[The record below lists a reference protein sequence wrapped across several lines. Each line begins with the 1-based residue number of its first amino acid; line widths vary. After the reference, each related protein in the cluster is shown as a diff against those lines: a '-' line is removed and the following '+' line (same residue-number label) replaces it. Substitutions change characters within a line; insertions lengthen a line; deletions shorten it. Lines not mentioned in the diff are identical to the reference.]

1 MRLRAKTGLG
11 ALAVVLTAG
20 VLALFLWRDVR
31 SEVAPEPAPAL
42 PARTPIVP
50 DLAPVASTAPEDLDL
65 LREVLAAEVAAR
77 EELAIEV
84 DELREELA
92 IEVDELREELASMR
106 SERERSVAER
116 VSRGGGFSR
125 QRRFDEERL
134 LEAGLDRGR
143 AEQLREVYERSQLD
157 FIHLRDQAIREG
169 WVEGGGGGF
178 AQVFEARAQQTAVL
192 QEELGLEMYD
202 LMLYGA
208 GQPNRL
214 VVRDILPGSNAEAGG
229 LQEGDIIRTYDDQP
243 VFGMQELRY
252 LMAQGDRQTPVE
264 VGVERAGGATTVQ
277 VTPGPMGVR
286 LRPAWRQPETP

>member
-11 ALAVVLTAG
+11 ALAIGLTAG
-20 VLALFLWRDVR
+20 VLALLLWRDVR

-42 PARTPIVP
+42 PAQAPVVP
-50 DLAPVASTAPEDLDL
+50 DLPPVASTAWEDMDL

-77 EELAIEV
+77 EELVIEV
-84 DELREELA
+84 DELR
-92 IEVDELREELASMR
+92 DELASLR
-106 SERERSVAER
+106 SERERSVGER
-116 VSRGGGFSR
+116 VARGGGFSR

-157 FIHLRDQAIREG
+157 FINLRDQAIRDG
-169 WVEGGGGGF
+169 WGGGGF
-178 AQVFEARAQQTAVL
+178 SQVFEARAQQTAAL
-192 QEELGLEMYD
+192 QEELGLELYD

-214 VVRDILPGSNAEAGG
+214 VVRDILPGSNAEVGG
-229 LQEGDIIRTYDDQP
+229 LQEGDIIRSYDDQP

-252 LMAQGDRQTPVE
+252 LIAQGDQQTPVD
-264 VGVERAGGATTVQ
+264 VGVERAGAATTVQ

-286 LRPAWRQPETP
+286 LRPVWRQPETP

>member
-11 ALAVVLTAG
+11 ALAVGLIAG
-20 VLALFLWRDVR
+20 VLALLLWRDVR
-31 SEVAPEPAPAL
+31 SEVAPEPAPSL
-42 PARTPIVP
+42 PSQAPVVR
-50 DLAPVASTAPEDLDL
+50 DLPPVASTASEDMDL

-84 DELREELA
+84 DDLR
-92 IEVDELREELASMR
+92 DELASLR

-116 VSRGGGFSR
+116 VARGGGFSR

-134 LEAGLDRGR
+134 LEAGLSRGR

-157 FIHLRDQAIREG
+157 FINLRDQAIRDG
-169 WVEGGGGGF
+169 WGGGGF
-178 AQVFEARAQQTAVL
+178 AQVFEARAQQTAAL

-214 VVRDILPGSNAEAGG
+214 VVRDILPGSNAEVGG
-229 LQEGDIIRTYDDQP
+229 LQEGDLIRSYDDQP

-252 LMAQGDRQTPVE
+252 LIAQGDQQTPVD
-264 VGVERAGGATTVQ
+264 VGVERAGAATTVQ